1 MRELTGHK
9 VNGCND
15 ALKISVLDEPG
26 AGGANHLYQIS
37 GINTRTNKSCPFNTG
52 QGLPTDNA
60 TVVFLL
66 FQNGPIPEVG
76 TNGVTHE
83 ALLAIVIDRLESF
96 QDGPFACRE
105 NDAALTFLESAMM
118 WLKKRTEARLAR
130 GVEGTHTV

>member
-15 ALKISVLDEPG
+15 ALKITAVDEPG
-26 AGGANHLYQIS
+26 SGGACHDYRIEWDEKRPETPNSVTHQVYR
-37 GINTRTNKSCPFNTG
+37 IN
-52 QGLPTDNA
+52 
-60 TVVFLL
+60 

-76 TNGVTHE
+76 TNGITHE